1 MRTRVNSLLGAA
13 KEEAKQ
19 KADGKT
25 EEASIERA
33 AVIKEKNDG
42 GPNVYS
48 TKDLGELVSY
58 TSGELKFQP
67 RQFETITV
75 GSLYVE
81 TRVREGEGHHDALR
95 RIIDECERMQWEE
108 FKKKLAAYKRM
119 CEEMG
124 R

>member
-1 MRTRVNSLLGAA
+1 MRTRVSLVNAA

-19 KADGKT
+19 KA
-25 EEASIERA
+25 EEKREDAAVERA
-33 AVIKEKNDG
+33 AIIKEKNDG

-58 TSGELKFQP
+58 TSGEFKFQP

-75 GSLYVE
+75 GSLYIE

-95 RIIDECERMQWEE
+95 RIIDECERMQWAE
-108 FKKKLAAYKRM
+108 FTKKLALYKRM
-119 CEEMG
+119 SEEMC